1 MVSPAACMVKRM
13 FKDLRRQHST
23 FFTPWNTSCN
33 STGELQ
39 HPASDFEHLTFN
51 IQHSTFNIQHS
62 TFNIQHRTSNG
73 PARQAFLIHHA
84 VCEDPATFNPNS
96 EVGRDGALRR
106 PRVVPGA
113 ELSGSSENP
122 CTIGSARSTRA
133 GTAQRAVPTTLWGRF
148 RHAKEQEG
156 LE

>member
-1 MVSPAACMVKRM
+1 MVKRM

-39 HPASDFEHLTFN
+39 HPASDFE
-51 IQHSTFNIQHS
+51 HSTFNIQHS

-148 RHAKEQEG
+148 RHAKKQER